1 MAQNTLEHLQK
12 EAKIKSLNILNF
24 ERPGD
29 TISRKVLILDS
40 HLHGKPLVIL
50 SFFRQPASPQRG
62 FGVFLRRPPLLPGR
76 PVGNV
81 VGGGTATP
89 GLGVWPDFFLCL
101 PRPLERRELE
111 PRLWL
116 PGGWETWSFD
126 SLCNLIELFESSLFL
141 LELCLLSVPEEIA
154 DCLHTFSKKML
165 QFARCCYI

>member
-1 MAQNTLEHLQK
+1 M
-12 EAKIKSLNILNF
+12 
-24 ERPGD
+24 
-29 TISRKVLILDS
+29 
-40 HLHGKPLVIL
+40 L

-89 GLGVWPDFFLCL
+89 GLGVWPDFFLRL

-126 SLCNLIELFESSLFL
+126 SVCILIELFESSLFL